1 MHRNMRIALLLGVC
15 IVTGSG
21 QGLPQPARPAFPALP
36 KPGANAAGFQTL
48 APSSAD
54 AAGAAPSSEEVQVR
68 KAHWV
73 F

>member
-1 MHRNMRIALLLGVC
+1 MHGNMRIALLLGVC

-36 KPGANAAGFQTL
+36 KPGAHTAGFQTL